1 MNPYY
6 KDYAKYIAEFFPDFK
21 VQKISVNS
29 GASCPNRDGT
39 IGTGGCAYCDNS
51 SFTPGYC
58 MQGGDIAAQICAG
71 RKFFARKYPHMKF
84 LAYFQS
90 FTTTHGRDAC
100 RLSSMWEEALDQED
114 IVGLVVGTRP
124 DCLPQEAVDSLRDVA
139 RRVPVFIE
147 LGAESAH
154 DKTLRLVNRG
164 HTWAQTVDAVRRCA
178 DAGLHVG
185 LHMICGLP
193 GESRRDILDSTIA
206 ACRLPVES
214 LKFHHLQI
222 LKSTPLYDSW
232 LRGDFPLLFDSAEEY
247 ARFCCELIEIIPQ
260 EIAIERFMASA
271 PPAKV
276 AAPAWGL
283 KNYEFTNLLLNLL
296 SVSK

>member
-1 MNPYY
+1 ML
-6 KDYAKYIAEFFPDFK
+6 FR
-21 VQKISVNS
+21 S
-29 GASCPNRDGT
+29 
-39 IGTGGCAYCDNS
+39 
-51 SFTPGYC
+51 
-58 MQGGDIAAQICAG
+58 
-71 RKFFARKYPHMKF
+71 
-84 LAYFQS
+84 
-90 FTTTHGRDAC
+90 
-100 RLSSMWEEALDQED
+100 
-114 IVGLVVGTRP
+114 
-124 DCLPQEAVDSLRDVA
+124 
-139 RRVPVFIE
+139 PVFIE

-283 KNYEFTNLLLNLL
+283 KNYELDRK
-296 SVSK
+296 SVV